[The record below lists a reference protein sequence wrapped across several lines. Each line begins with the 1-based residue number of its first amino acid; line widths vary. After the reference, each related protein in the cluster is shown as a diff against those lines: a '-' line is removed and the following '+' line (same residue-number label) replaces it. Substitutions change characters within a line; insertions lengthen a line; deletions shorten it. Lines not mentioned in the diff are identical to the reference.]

1 MTETS
6 ADIAVVG
13 AGAAGIFAAIW
24 AARTNPALRVI
35 AIDGAKTLGAKILV
49 AGGGRCNVTHHA
61 VDERDYAGSPPALVQ
76 RVLRRF
82 GVEETIA
89 FFEQAG
95 VTLKREESGKLF
107 PTTDQA
113 RTVLT
118 ALLAAARDARV
129 EILHPMRVESLTKT
143 SNGFVVATTG
153 DSITARCVILATG
166 GLSLPKSGS
175 DGSGLRLAQSLGHT
189 LTALLNPALVPLT
202 LPAGHWLTGLSGL
215 ALPAEI
221 TVVTHTGK
229 VARDTNARAIPAI
242 HGAVLLTHF
251 GLSGPAILD
260 VSRHWLNSMASD
272 GASDLVINWMP
283 GTTEQA
289 LEQELI
295 ACKGKSVIA
304 ALHARVPDRFLRAA
318 CAQGGVDCACGVQ
331 QLPRARRQALVQI
344 LTAHRIK
351 PAGTRGFVAAE
362 TTAGGVPL
370 AQFNLDRLESLQTA
384 ELFMCGEVLDVDGRL
399 GGFSFQWAW
408 SSGYVAGCAAAHS
421 AGALRS
427 QSSIA

>member
-1 MTETS
+1 MTQTT

-13 AGAAGIFAAIW
+13 AGAAGLFAAIW
-24 AARTNPALRVI
+24 AARTNPALRVV
-35 AIDGAKTLGAKILV
+35 AIDGAKILGAKILV

-61 VDERDYAGSPPALVQ
+61 VDERDYAGSPAALVQ

-82 GVEETIA
+82 GVDETIA
-89 FFEQAG
+89 FFEDAG

-118 ALLAAARDARV
+118 ALLTAARDARV
-129 EILHPMRVESLTKT
+129 EILHPMRIESVTK
-143 SNGFVVATTG
+143 SSDGFVLASG
-153 DSITARCVILATG
+153 SDSIAARCVILATG

-175 DGSGLRLAQSLGHT
+175 DGGGLRLAQSLGHS

-202 LPAGHWLTGLSGL
+202 LTTDHWLTTLSGL

-229 VARDTNARAIPAI
+229 IARDTNARAIPTI

-260 VSRHWLNSMASD
+260 VSRHWLHSMASD
-272 GASDLVINWMP
+272 SASELVINWLP
-283 GTTEQA
+283 GSTESA

-295 ACKGKSVIA
+295 ACKGKSLLA

-318 CAQGGVDCACGVQ
+318 CAQAEVDCACGIQ
-331 QLPRARRQALVQI
+331 QLPRARRQALVRL
-344 LTAHRIK
+344 LTACRVA
-351 PAGTRGFVAAE
+351 PTGTRGFVAAE

-370 AQFNLDRLESLQTA
+370 AQFNLDRLESLQCA
-384 ELFMCGEVLDVDGRL
+384 GVFMCGEMLDVDGRL

-408 SSGYVAGCAAAHS
+408 SSGYVAGCAAAQF
-421 AGALRS
+421 AGALRGE
-427 QSSIA
+427 SSSA